1 MLIETP
7 RLVLRRF
14 REEDAAP
21 FAAYRSDRDV
31 ARYQT
36 WVAPVSLAD
45 ATHAVLTYAGE
56 EPDQPGWC
64 QYAMELKADPQLI
77 GDIGV
82 NLHANRMQAEIGF
95 TVATGF
101 QKRGLGT
108 EAVSALLGNLFERRG
123 LHRVS
128 AQCDARNIPCV
139 QLLRRVGFQL
149 EGRRPQFTWQKDEWI
164 DILLFG
170 ILAD

>member
-1 MLIETP
+1 
-7 RLVLRRF
+7 
-14 REEDAAP
+14 
-21 FAAYRSDRDV
+21 V

-36 WVAPVSLAD
+36 WEAPVSLTV
-45 ATHAVLTYAGE
+45 ATRAVSGFAGE
-56 EPDQPGWC
+56 DPDQPGWF
-64 QYAMELKADPQLI
+64 QHAMELKAGPQLI

-95 TVATGF
+95 TVALGF
-101 QKRGLGT
+101 QRRGLGS
-108 EAVSALLGNLFERRG
+108 EGVSAMLRDLFERRG

-128 AQCDARNIPCV
+128 AQCDARNIRCV
-139 QLLRRVGFQL
+139 RLLERVGFQL

-164 DILLFG
+164 DVLLFG